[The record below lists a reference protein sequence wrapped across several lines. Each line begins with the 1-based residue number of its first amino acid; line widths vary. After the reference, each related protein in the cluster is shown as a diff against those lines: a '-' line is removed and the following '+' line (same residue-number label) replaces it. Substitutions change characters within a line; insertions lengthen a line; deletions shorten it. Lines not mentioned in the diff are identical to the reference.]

1 MGIRK
6 LVFTIFC
13 CLLFTTFLISQT
25 KNEREERIKFNSFPK
40 AAQIIVKQLPE
51 DCKKLK
57 FFKETDNE
65 RESFEAKFKYKK
77 RRYSLE
83 FSKTGQPEDIEVT
96 VKFKSIKKKTKAAIR
111 AYFDNE
117 FLKTKIFKTQRQYA
131 LSHLENPSKVIET
144 ILDKTTH
151 IAPNYEI
158 IAEVKTKS
166 DRTIREFTFNNLGE
180 LMLVRALAPESYEHI
195 LF

>member
-96 VKFKSIKKKTKAAIR
+96 TKFKSIKKKTKAAIR

-117 FLKTKIFKTQRQYA
+117 FLKTKIFKTQRQYV
-131 LSHLENPSKVIET
+131 LLNLENPSKVIET

-166 DRTIREFTFNNLGE
+166 DHTIREFTFNNLGE
-180 LMLVRALAPESYEHI
+180 LLLVRVLAPESYEYI